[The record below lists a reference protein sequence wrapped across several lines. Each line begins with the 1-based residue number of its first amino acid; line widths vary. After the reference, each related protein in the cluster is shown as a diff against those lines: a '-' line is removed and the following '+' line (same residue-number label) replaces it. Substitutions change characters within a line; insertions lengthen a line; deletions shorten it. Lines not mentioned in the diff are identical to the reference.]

1 MKKLLLAT
9 VAVCGILLAAL
20 GGLWAL
26 QGADLVHLEPIACV
40 ADCEPLE
47 GFSAT
52 WLAVGLATFA
62 IGGVLFWQAWRR
74 LFSKRR

>member
-1 MKKLLLAT
+1 MKKVLLALA
-9 VAVCGILLAAL
+9 AVSGILLAAL

-47 GFSAT
+47 GFSTT
-52 WLAVGLATFA
+52 WLVAGIVLLLAGLM
-62 IGGVLFWQAWRR
+62 IAWKSTRKLLR
-74 LFSKRR
+74 VFR